1 MPGDEMGGRGQLDSR
16 MAEIAQATGAVLH
29 AYPRPG
35 RAVRRVIL
43 RDFSDDRGTRFEAA
57 QIEDDGTLRIVG
69 HDTGRRVSEFF
80 GAPIA
85 SYEWVYV
92 VRPERVGALHAGL
105 AGEEGGDVL
114 AALEAYYQR
123 HEGRLHALLTSPEVA
138 AGFDNWHSS
147 RPGGESVHGL
157 VNAVIVLGAFLIG
170 GWFLIRWPFIGR
182 PRRSRYER
190 APRIRRRAYP
200 RRFRRN
206 RRRWRRGWRRG
217 W

>member
-1 MPGDEMGGRGQLDSR
+1 MPAGDMDARGRLDSR

-43 RDFSDDRGTRFEAA
+43 RDSSDDRGTRYEAA

-69 HDTGRRVSEFF
+69 HDTGRRVSEFW

-92 VRPERVGALHAGL
+92 VGPERVSALHTGL

-114 AALEAYYQR
+114 AALEADYQQ
-123 HEGRLHALLTSPEVA
+123 HEGQLYNLLTGPEVA
-138 AGFDNWHSS
+138 ATSATGTAD
-147 RPGGESVHGL
+147 GQ
-157 VNAVIVLGAFLIG
+157 AA
-170 GWFLIRWPFIGR
+170 
-182 PRRSRYER
+182 
-190 APRIRRRAYP
+190 
-200 RRFRRN
+200 N
-206 RRRWRRGWRRG
+206 RCTAL
-217 W
+217 